1 MIRARGV
8 MFDLDCTLVDTLE
21 RYFELFN
28 EMLEERGRRRMS
40 REEFQRVYVADE
52 LDDVISPPGSPRRD
66 EELHG
71 FWMEFLRRY
80 REDDPKAV
88 LIPGVRELM
97 EELHSRG
104 VPIAVMTSCIV
115 PRERLME
122 ELNGLGIGR
131 FVRAIATAH
140 DVVRDLESGHHF
152 SKVEIMRLA
161 ARRLGIPPSELVVV
175 GDYWND
181 IRDGKAIGARTV
193 AVLTGKMRRE
203 LLERYGPD
211 AIVESVRDLPGVVS
225 FTG

>member
-140 DVVRDLESGHHF
+140 DVVRDLERGHHF